1 MTDSYDTLEG
11 IRRSDLWE
19 IRKTPLHFYQRSAKV
34 ITPALRFGIAA
45 HMALLEPLKFS
56 DTYKV
61 EPTVDRRTKEGRRI
75 YNAVLDS
82 LQEGQELISQQDYDT
97 IRDMRDAVLEHPT
110 AQEFLNG
117 FYPEQIYQWHDHE
130 TGELCKMK
138 ADIVTAYHGKPF
150 IIDYKTTN
158 SCADGDFEH
167 SARRY
172 GYHVQ
177 AAMYSEGYFA
187 NTYQDP
193 GFAFIAQEKTAP
205 YAVRVYF
212 CDPYFVQQGKEEY
225 HRLMQIYHYCRERN
239 QWPGYPDAELLGE

>member
-1 MTDSYDTLEG
+1 MNYDDLPG

-19 IRKTPLHFYQRSAKV
+19 IRKTPLHFHLRSEKV
-34 ITPALRFGIAA
+34 ITPALKFGIAA
-45 HMALLEPLKFS
+45 HMALLEPLRF
-56 DTYKV
+56 DETYKI
-61 EPTVDRRTKEGRRI
+61 EPMVDRRTKEGRRI
-75 YNAVLDS
+75 YNAFLDG
-82 LQEGQELISQQDYDT
+82 LEEGQETLSKEDYDV
-97 IRDMRDAVLEHPT
+97 IWDMRLAVQEHPT
-110 AQEFLNG
+110 AQEFLSG
-117 FYPEQIYQWHDHE
+117 FYAEKIYSWHDHE

-138 ADIVTAYHGKPF
+138 ADIITEYKGKPY
-150 IIDYKTTN
+150 IVDYKTTN

-187 NTYQDP
+187 NEYEEP

-212 CDPYFVQQGKEEY
+212 CDPYFIQQGKDEY
-225 HRLMQIYHYCRERN
+225 HRLMQIYHHCKQKDE
-239 QWPGYPDAELLGE
+239 WPGYPDAELLGE